1 MAKKKLYY
9 TVEKE
14 IDDNGGDDTLTGN
27 KTITVYEIVNNEPK
41 KLTDIECGTE
51 ENSKDKIN
59 EYLEDNGYGDDEFT
73 LILL

>member
-1 MAKKKLYY
+1 MKKLYY
-9 TVEKE
+9 TIEKE
-14 IDDNGGDDTLTGN
+14 VDDDNLTGN

-41 KLTDIECGTE
+41 RFFTIDCENE

-59 EYLEDNGYGDDEFT
+59 EYLDDNGYGDDEIT

>member
-1 MAKKKLYY
+1 MSKKKLYY

-59 EYLEDNGYGDDEFT
+59 DYLSDNGYGDDEFT